1 MKHPGEMVA
10 GAVFALI
17 GLAYLLQGL
26 DVWTVRG
33 GYLWPVLII
42 AIGLVVLL
50 GQDQR
55 AEE

>member
-26 DVWTVRG
+26 DVWTVRS

-42 AIGLVVLL
+42 AIGFAVLL
-50 GQDQR
+50 GQGQR
-55 AEE
+55 APE